1 MKRKI
6 YTQLFRLMSMAGLA
20 LICTL
25 PGCQP
30 TEDCG
35 SWTFSGTPGE
45 RSFNVNA
52 AFDFTPATCGKNC
65 ECTTDCIIQMVWVY
79 NEDDQTFIYA
89 SDQTG
94 ASARATPNGWTID
107 QIDGWAYAYY
117 GVNNDGTFANN
128 YNPPGSNNNPTTLID
143 LPGGQPNNTIFYAL
157 DVAVCYKSKT
167 CENHILGYYFW
178 SWSIDNE
185 GNSSQFIAAPAWKDL
200 DQEFQ
205 AAVTGWNNWAPTT
218 SSQDEGAGQPVL
230 PHAIQL
236 PTLTDL

>member
-1 MKRKI
+1 
-6 YTQLFRLMSMAGLA
+6 MAGLA

-35 SWTFSGTPGE
+35 SWTFSGTPGDH
-45 RSFNVNA
+45 SFSVSA

-79 NEDDQTFIYA
+79 NEDDRTNVYA
-89 SDQTG
+89 TSQPE

-107 QIDGWAYAYY
+107 QLEGWAYAYY
-117 GVNNDGTFANN
+117 GLNNDGTFDNG
-128 YNPPGSNNNPTTLID
+128 YNPPGSNNNPTTLFD
-143 LPGGQPNNTIFYAL
+143 LPGGWPNNTLFYAF

-178 SWSIDNE
+178 SWSIDND
-185 GNSSQFIAAPAWKDL
+185 GNSTQFIAAPGWKDL

-205 AAVTGWNNWAPTT
+205 VAVTGWNNWAPT
-218 SSQDEGAGQPVL
+218 SAAQDEGGGQPVL
-230 PHAIQL
+230 PHAVAL
-236 PTLTDL
+236 PNLTDL